1 MMPSALVNQQMRKNS
16 SMGFQFRTYSCSLD
30 KKVIKMDPHLQN
42 TLPVMSRSGER
53 VHQRGCGN
61 MEVVCNKDFPMPCIG
76 VVTKQTNVNTRKY
89 IHYQSLYV
97 HIRRK

>member
-1 MMPSALVNQQMRKNS
+1 MMPSALVNQPMRKNS

-42 TLPVMSRSGER
+42 TLPCMSRSGER

-61 MEVVCNKDFPMPCIG
+61 MEVVCLYTLCATKISPCHVLG
-76 VVTKQTNVNTRKY
+76 
-89 IHYQSLYV
+89 L
-97 HIRRK
+97 